1 MSNRLI
7 DRLMGTVRNSNSD
20 YQTKHGSAQKQ
31 ADERLVYE
39 SLKTYLDSDDGE
51 DIFDDDLI
59 H

>member
-20 YQTKHGSAQKQ
+20 YQTKHGSEQKQ
-31 ADERLVYE
+31 ADERLAYE
-39 SLKTYLDSDDGE
+39 SLKTYLDGE
-51 DIFDDDLI
+51 DIFDDNLI